1 MLIPVCTLAQ
11 GNLIENRESKISQL
25 RLRLIEKS
33 VKEFEVGDVWGK
45 ITVFSDAESSD
56 YRVLNE
62 SQSAEYGQ
70 WIEEYIIYQNQLIFL
85 KETSLD
91 WLAEQQNQYQLVE
104 STYYFSDEKSGIKKS
119 KSILINS
126 NRISTEDLEKLST
139 QTPTLDTLS
148 LSDFNLKQAELQKL
162 LKSPE

>member
-1 MLIPVCTLAQ
+1 LAQ